1 MKQSLCSECV
11 QNFLLHECFAMHMMT
26 CQILMIGQNTRGVTK
41 WRLVS
46 VRLEMVLTS
55 TQDRNTVCA
64 EHTIESE
71 MSLVQLM
78 VLLGDVG
85 EVEARFSL
93 FGDTV
98 NLDKR

>member
-1 MKQSLCSECV
+1 
-11 QNFLLHECFAMHMMT
+11 
-26 CQILMIGQNTRGVTK
+26 
-41 WRLVS
+41 
-46 VRLEMVLTS
+46 MVLTS

-85 EVEARFSL
+85 EVEARFSP
-93 FGDTV
+93 F
-98 NLDKR
+98 